1 MTVRM
6 GANGMPMPEKVEEKK
21 EEVLQEILEVNPNK
35 KKKKADTDE
44 LSSEWDAEEV
54 KTDEEL

>member
-6 GANGMPMPEKVEEKK
+6 GANGMPMPEKTEEKK

-35 KKKKADTDE
+35 KKKKAD
-44 LSSEWDAEEV
+44 SEWTAEEV
-54 KTDEEL
+54 ETDEEL

>member
-21 EEVLQEILEVNPNK
+21 EEVLQEILETNPNK
-35 KKKKADTDE
+35 KKKEKAD
-44 LSSEWDAEEV
+44 SEWTAEEV
-54 KTDEEL
+54 ETDEEL